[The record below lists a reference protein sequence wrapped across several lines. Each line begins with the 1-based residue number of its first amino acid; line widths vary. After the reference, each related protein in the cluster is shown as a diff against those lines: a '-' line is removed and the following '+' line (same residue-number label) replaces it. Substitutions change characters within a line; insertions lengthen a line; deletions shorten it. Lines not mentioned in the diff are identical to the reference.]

1 MGSRKRQMHLANS
14 LMGSEIYDPY
24 GVTGNSTKRLLAKK
38 LLSESGRFKPRN
50 GQYPH
55 SQGLA
60 DLASTGLGLYSNYL
74 ANQEDNEVM
83 AAEQK
88 DYSRG
93 VNEAMNMMRP
103 TSETIERMREPYD
116 DDLMKQEQ
124 VAKRTRD
131 IGNQQDFIN
140 ELEKPGHPGPALG
153 YAQRSMEEKQDDWI
167 SAMNEARS
175 NADPVGTGD
184 YTQRETPGDMDG
196 AIQSM
201 MSSNNR
207 RLQNIGA
214 TLLGQRMKNQF
225 SNNLGN
231 FEEKERI
238 KKKYRDPIR
247 NPIDDYESKLNLKNR
262 LAPPTQF
269 EGWVMDQEGMGEST
283 LHDVRT
289 GKKKV
294 PSELIE
300 KWKKLGGAKV
310 EVNVIPDQKVPVGYY
325 VKKGPG
331 GKPLLDDDGGYVL
344 GKMSGKEN
352 SAEKAGKNA
361 MFKSAHDTMGKIFNS
376 YFQKSKDGK
385 SFLPKY
391 KDKNIAWKTN
401 IPFVDGLPG
410 DTRARN
416 VYAWVTDVINAKLR
430 GETGAAANPDEVK
443 SIRARFMPG
452 IGDTEDSA
460 FEKLSQ
466 LRRFIDMTIQE
477 MNDAGFLN
485 TKIDEQEKERRRL
498 EGVRENSDTLSL
510 KTNEELGEGLD

>member
-331 GKPLLDDDGGYVL
+331 GNLCW
-344 GKMSGKEN
+344 MMM
-352 SAEKAGKNA
+352 AGMFWVKCLAKKTRQKKQARTPCSRVPTIRWARYLILTSKNLR
-361 MFKSAHDTMGKIFNS
+361 MGKVS
-376 YFQKSKDGK
+376 YQNTRTRISPGK
-385 SFLPKY
+385 QISHSLMVSLG
-391 KDKNIAWKTN
+391 
-401 IPFVDGLPG
+401 IPG
-410 DTRARN
+410 R
-416 VYAWVTDVINAKLR
+416 
-430 GETGAAANPDEVK
+430 
-443 SIRARFMPG
+443 
-452 IGDTEDSA
+452 
-460 FEKLSQ
+460 
-466 LRRFIDMTIQE
+466 E
-477 MNDAGFLN
+477 MC
-485 TKIDEQEKERRRL
+485 
-498 EGVRENSDTLSL
+498 TL
-510 KTNEELGEGLD
+510 G